1 MLLANWA
8 RLVKFSHTI
17 FALPFALAML
27 VVVSRTYPI
36 SLVQVGLL
44 MVCLVAART
53 AAMAF
58 NRILDRRIDALNPR
72 TAQRELPSGKVSLA
86 SAYSLLLVASIAF
99 LLGSWGLGVHCL
111 VLAPPVLGVLFFY
124 SWTKRFTSGA
134 HLVLGLALALAPG
147 GVWYA
152 LTAEFAW
159 LPVWM
164 MLGVLLWVAG
174 FDIIYSCQDAEF
186 DRHQKLYSIPARLGV
201 PAALKLAALLH
212 IISALCFLWFWSAAN
227 LGSAALLGT
236 AVFIAIVLSQHRLV
250 RADDLSR
257 VNEAFFTRNG
267 FASVIYLIGAV
278 IDRLL
283 S

>member
-17 FALPFALAML
+17 FALPFALAMAL
-27 VVVSRTYPI
+27 IVSRTHPI
-36 SLVQVGLL
+36 SLLQVGLL
-44 MVCLVAART
+44 LVCLVSART

-58 NRILDRRIDALNPR
+58 NRIMDRGIDALNPR
-72 TAQRELPSGKVSLA
+72 TAQRELPSGKISLA
-86 SAYSLLLVASIAF
+86 SASALLLSAALIF
-99 LLGSWGLGVHCL
+99 LLGAWGLGLHCL
-111 VLAPPVLGVLFFY
+111 VLAPPVLAVLLFY
-124 SWTKRFTSGA
+124 SWTKRFTSA
-134 HLVLGLALALAPG
+134 SHLVLGVALALAPG

-152 LTAEFAW
+152 ITAEFAW

-186 DRHQKLYSIPARLGV
+186 DRRQKLYSIPSRLGV
-201 PAALKLAALLH
+201 PVALKLARLLH
-212 IISALCFLWFWSAAN
+212 LLSALCFLWFWSAAS

-236 AVFIAIVLSQHRLV
+236 GIFIAIVLSQHRLV
-250 RADDLSR
+250 RAGDLSR

-267 FASVIYLIGAV
+267 FASVIYLIGAA

-283 S
+283 G